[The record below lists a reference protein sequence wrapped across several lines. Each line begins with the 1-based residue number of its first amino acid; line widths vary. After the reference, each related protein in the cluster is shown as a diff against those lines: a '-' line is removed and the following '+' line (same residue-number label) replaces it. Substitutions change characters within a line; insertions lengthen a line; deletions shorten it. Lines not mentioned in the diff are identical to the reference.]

1 MEGLHYYCPH
11 CARITPATEESEDA
25 YTLAPH
31 NSPINGSPC
40 FGGRI
45 IRRMKT
51 PEEIASQPYTTLGS
65 VFSSMSLR
73 LPERALA
80 AA

>member
-11 CARITPATEESEDA
+11 CARSTPVTEESEDA

-31 NSPINGSPC
+31 NSPINGHPC
-40 FGGRI
+40 FGGRT

-51 PEEIASQPYTTLGS
+51 LEELASQPHTTLGS
-65 VFSSMSLR
+65 VLSSMSLR
-73 LPERALA
+73 LPEQALA